1 MDVREVVWSMARD
14 TPQVSVLYDIEE
26 RLAQCEQSSNDK
38 LMVSVD
44 GVKYDI
50 PYDEIDS
57 LTDDEIELVK
67 DMNTKDKQA
76 VGMVMSTDK
85 PLIFISDYN
94 RDLSLK
100 GCTFDW
106 SGNVWSKTGRLRAT
120 AHGGNGYLQINNTGI
135 HRRLYAEFL
144 ARANG
149 QKYAIERILFNESDY
164 FQVHH
169 ITGSHNTLSDNC
181 LTNLKLVDMRK
192 HSLYTSLIREIK
204 REIKD
209 REKVGVLV

>member
-1 MDVREVVWSMARD
+1 MARD
-14 TPQVSVLYDIEE
+14 IPQVSVLYDMRE
-26 RLAQCEQSSNDK
+26 RLAQCEQSSDNS
-38 LMVSVD
+38 LMLSVD
-44 GVKYDI
+44 GVKYDV
-50 PYDEIDS
+50 PYRDIDCLS
-57 LTDDEIELVK
+57 DDEIELVK
-67 DMNTKDKQA
+67 DMNDKDAQA
-76 VGMVMSTDK
+76 IELVMNTDK
-85 PLIFISDYN
+85 PLPFISDYN
-94 RDLSLK
+94 RDLALK

-120 AHGGNGYLQINNTGI
+120 AHGGNGYLQIANVGI

-149 QKYAIERILFNESDY
+149 QKYSIERLEFEQWDY

-192 HSLYTSLIREIK
+192 HSLYTALINDIK
-204 REIKD
+204 REIRD
-209 REKVGVLV
+209 REKVGVLI

>member
-1 MDVREVVWSMARD
+1 MARD
-14 TPQVSVLYDIEE
+14 IPPVSVLYDIEE
-26 RLAQCEQSSNDK
+26 RMAQCEPSSDDK
-38 LMVSVD
+38 LMLSVD
-44 GVKYDI
+44 GVKYDV
-50 PYDEIDS
+50 PYSDIDCLS
-57 LTDDEIELVK
+57 DDEIELVK
-67 DMNTKDKQA
+67 DMNSKDKQA
-76 VGMVMSTDK
+76 VELVRTTDK
-85 PLIFISDYN
+85 PLPFISDYN
-94 RDLSLK
+94 RDLMLK

-144 ARANG
+144 ERANG
-149 QKYAIERILFNESDY
+149 GKYAIERILFNESDY

-169 ITGSHNTLSDNC
+169 ITGSHDTLSDNC

-192 HSLYTSLIREIK
+192 HSLYTALIGEIK
-204 REIKD
+204 REIRN

>member
-1 MDVREVVWSMARD
+1 MDRD

-26 RLAQCEQSSNDK
+26 RLAQCEPISEEE
-38 LMVSVD
+38 LTLSVD
-44 GVKYDI
+44 GVLYHI

-57 LTDDEIELVK
+57 LSDDEIELVK

-76 VGMVMSTDK
+76 VELVMNTDK
-85 PLIFISDYN
+85 PLPFISAYN
-94 RDLSLK
+94 KDLALK

-120 AHGGNGYLQINNTGI
+120 AHGGNGYLQIANVGI

-144 ARANG
+144 ARASG
-149 QKYAIERILFNESDY
+149 QKYSIERLEFDQWDY

-181 LTNLKLVDMRK
+181 LTNLKLVDVRK
-192 HSLYTSLIREIK
+192 HSLYTTLINEIK
-204 REIKD
+204 REIRD
-209 REKVGVLV
+209 REKVGVLI

>member
-1 MDVREVVWSMARD
+1 MARD
-14 TPQVSVLYDIEE
+14 IPQVSVLYDMRE
-26 RLAQCEQSSNDK
+26 RLAQCQQSSDDK
-38 LMVSVD
+38 LIVSVD
-44 GVKYDI
+44 DVKYDV
-50 PYDEIDS
+50 PYSDIDCLS
-57 LTDDEIELVK
+57 DDEIELIK

-76 VGMVMSTDK
+76 VELVMNTDQ
-85 PLIFISDYN
+85 PLPFISAYN
-94 RDLSLK
+94 RDLMLK

-120 AHGGNGYLQINNTGI
+120 AHGGNGYLQIDNVGI

-144 ARANG
+144 ARASG
-149 QKYAIERILFNESDY
+149 QKYSIERLEFDQWDY

-192 HSLYTSLIREIK
+192 HSLYTALINDIK
-204 REIKD
+204 REIRD
-209 REKVGVLV
+209 REKVGVLM

>member
-1 MDVREVVWSMARD
+1 MARD

-26 RLAQCEQSSNDK
+26 RFRQCEPMSEEE
-38 LMVSVD
+38 LTLSVD
-44 GVKYDI
+44 GVLYHI

-57 LTDDEIELVK
+57 LTDDEIELVREMNSK
-67 DMNTKDKQA
+67 DTQAIELVMNTDQ
-76 VGMVMSTDK
+76 
-85 PLIFISDYN
+85 PLPFISDYN
-94 RDLSLK
+94 KDLALK

-144 ARANG
+144 ARASG
-149 QKYAIERILFNESDY
+149 QKYAIERILFNEWDY

-192 HSLYTSLIREIK
+192 HSLYTALIGEIK
-204 REIKD
+204 REIRD
-209 REKVGVLV
+209 REKVGVLI

>member
-1 MDVREVVWSMARD
+1 MTRD
-14 TPQVSVLYDIEE
+14 IPQVSVLYDMRE
-26 RLAQCEQSSNDK
+26 RLAQCEPSSDDK
-38 LMVSVD
+38 LILTVD
-44 GVKYDI
+44 GVKYDV
-50 PYDEIDS
+50 PYRDIDCLS
-57 LTDDEIELVK
+57 DDEIELVK
-67 DMNTKDKQA
+67 DMNSKDKQA
-76 VGMVMSTDK
+76 IELVMNTDK
-85 PLIFISDYN
+85 PLPFISDYN

-100 GCTFDW
+100 SCTFDW

-120 AHGGNGYLQINNTGI
+120 AHGGNGYLQIENVGI

-149 QKYAIERILFNESDY
+149 QKYSVERLEFDEWDY

-192 HSLYTSLIREIK
+192 HSLYTALINEIK
-204 REIKD
+204 REIRA
-209 REKVGVLV
+209 REKVGILV

>member
-1 MDVREVVWSMARD
+1 MDRQI
-14 TPQVSVLYDIEE
+14 PKVSVLYDIEE
-26 RLAQCEQSSNDK
+26 RLAQCEPSSDNS
-38 LMVSVD
+38 LTLSVD
-44 GVKYDI
+44 GVLYHI
-50 PYDEIDS
+50 PYDDIDS

-67 DMNTKDKQA
+67 DMNSKDKQA
-76 VGMVMSTDK
+76 VELVMNTDQ
-85 PLIFISDYN
+85 PLPFISAYN
-94 RDLSLK
+94 RDLMLK

-120 AHGGNGYLQINNTGI
+120 AHGGNGYLQIANVGI

-144 ARANG
+144 SRANG
-149 QKYAIERILFNESDY
+149 EKYAIERILFNESEY
-164 FQVHH
+164 YQVHH
-169 ITGSHNTLSDNC
+169 MTGNHNTLSDNC
-181 LTNLKLVDMRK
+181 LTNLKLVDWRK

>member
-1 MDVREVVWSMARD
+1 MDRD
-14 TPQVSVLYDIEE
+14 IPQVSVLYDMKE
-26 RLAQCEQSSNDK
+26 RLAQCEQLSDDK
-38 LMVSVD
+38 LILSVD
-44 GVKYDI
+44 GVKYDV
-50 PYDEIDS
+50 PYSDIDCLS
-57 LTDDEIELVK
+57 DDEIELVK
-67 DMNTKDKQA
+67 DMNSKDTQA
-76 VGMVMSTDK
+76 VELVMNTDQ
-85 PLIFISDYN
+85 PLPFISDYN

-120 AHGGNGYLQINNTGI
+120 AHGGNGYLQIENVGI

-149 QKYAIERILFNESDY
+149 QKYSIERLEFDQWDY

-169 ITGSHNTLSDNC
+169 ITGSHDTLSDNC

-192 HSLYTSLIREIK
+192 HSLYTSLINDVKKEI
-204 REIKD
+204 RA
-209 REKVGVLV
+209 REKVGVLI

>member
-1 MDVREVVWSMARD
+1 MARD
-14 TPQVSVLYDIEE
+14 IPQVSVLYDIEE

-50 PYDEIDS
+50 PYDDIDCLS
-57 LTDDEIELVK
+57 DDEIELVK

-120 AHGGNGYLQINNTGI
+120 AHGGNGYLQINNVGI

-144 ARANG
+144 ERASG
-149 QKYAIERILFNESDY
+149 EKYAIERILFNESDY

-169 ITGSHNTLSDNC
+169 MTGNHNTLSDNC

-192 HSLYTSLIREIK
+192 HSLYTALIGEIK
-204 REIKD
+204 REIRD
-209 REKVGVLV
+209 REKVGVLI

>member
-1 MDVREVVWSMARD
+1 MTRQI
-14 TPQVSVLYDIEE
+14 PQVSVLYDIEE
-26 RLAQCEQSSNDK
+26 RLAQCEPMSDNS
-38 LMVSVD
+38 LMLSVD

-50 PYDEIDS
+50 PYDDIDCLS
-57 LTDDEIELVK
+57 DDEIELVK

-76 VGMVMSTDK
+76 VGMVMNTDQ
-85 PLIFISDYN
+85 PLPFISDYN
-94 RDLSLK
+94 RDLALR
-100 GCTFDW
+100 GCEFDW

-120 AHGGNGYLQINNTGI
+120 AHGGNGYLQIANVGI

-144 ARANG
+144 ERANG
-149 QKYAIERILFNESDY
+149 QKYSIERLEFEQWDY

-192 HSLYTSLIREIK
+192 HSLYTALINDIK
-204 REIKD
+204 REIRD

>member
-1 MDVREVVWSMARD
+1 MVRD
-14 TPQVSVLYDIEE
+14 LPQVSVLYDVEE
-26 RLAQCEQSSNDK
+26 RLAQCEPMSDDK
-38 LMVSVD
+38 LMLTVD
-44 GVKYDI
+44 GVKYDV
-50 PYDEIDS
+50 PYGDIDCLS
-57 LTDDEIELVK
+57 DDEVELVK

-76 VGMVMSTDK
+76 VELVRTTDK
-85 PLIFISDYN
+85 PLPFISDYN
-94 RDLSLK
+94 RDLMLK

-120 AHGGNGYLQINNTGI
+120 AHGGNGYLQIANVGI

-149 QKYAIERILFNESDY
+149 QKYAIERILFDEWDY

-169 ITGSHNTLSDNC
+169 ITGNHNTLSDNC

-192 HSLYTSLIREIK
+192 HSLYTALIGEIK
-204 REIKD
+204 REIRD
-209 REKVGVLV
+209 REKVGVLI

>member
-1 MDVREVVWSMARD
+1 MARD
-14 TPQVSVLYDIEE
+14 IPPVSVLYDIEE
-26 RLAQCEQSSNDK
+26 RLAQCEQSSDNS
-38 LMVSVD
+38 LIVIVD
-44 GVKYDI
+44 GVRYDV
-50 PYDEIDS
+50 PYSDIDCLS
-57 LTDDEIELVK
+57 DDEIELVK

-76 VGMVMSTDK
+76 VGMVMSTDE
-85 PLIFISDYN
+85 PLHFISDYN
-94 RDLSLK
+94 RDLMLK

-120 AHGGNGYLQINNTGI
+120 AHGGNGYLQIANVGI

-144 ARANG
+144 ERANG
-149 QKYAIERILFNESDY
+149 EKYAIERILFNESEY
-164 FQVHH
+164 YQVHH
-169 ITGSHNTLSDNC
+169 MTGNHNTLSDNC
-181 LTNLKLVDMRK
+181 LTNLKLVDWRK

>member
-1 MDVREVVWSMARD
+1 MTRD
-14 TPQVSVLYDIEE
+14 TPQVSVLYDMRE
-26 RLAQCEQSSNDK
+26 RMAQCEQSSDDS

-44 GVKYDI
+44 GVKYDV
-50 PYDEIDS
+50 PYRDIDCLS
-57 LTDDEIELVK
+57 DDEIELVK

-76 VGMVMSTDK
+76 VELVRTTDE
-85 PLIFISDYN
+85 PLPFISDYN
-94 RDLSLK
+94 KDLALK

-120 AHGGNGYLQINNTGI
+120 AHGGNGYLQIENVGI

-149 QKYAIERILFNESDY
+149 QKYAIERILFDEWDY

-169 ITGSHNTLSDNC
+169 MTGNHNTLSDNC
-181 LTNLKLVDMRK
+181 LTNLKLVDTRK
-192 HSLYTSLIREIK
+192 HSLYTALIGEIK
-204 REIKD
+204 REIRA

>member
-1 MDVREVVWSMARD
+1 MARD
-14 TPQVSVLYDIEE
+14 IPQVSVLYDMRE
-26 RLAQCEQSSNDK
+26 RLAQCQQSSDDK
-38 LMVSVD
+38 LILSVD
-44 GVKYDI
+44 GVKYDV
-50 PYDEIDS
+50 PYRDIDCLS
-57 LTDDEIELVK
+57 DDEIELVK
-67 DMNTKDKQA
+67 DMNDKDDQA
-76 VGMVMSTDK
+76 IELVMNTDQ
-85 PLIFISDYN
+85 PLPFISDYN
-94 RDLSLK
+94 RDLALK

-120 AHGGNGYLQINNTGI
+120 AHGGNGYLQIANVGI

-149 QKYAIERILFNESDY
+149 QKYSIERLEFDQWDY

-192 HSLYTSLIREIK
+192 HSLYTSLINEIK
-204 REIKD
+204 REIRA
-209 REKVGVLV
+209 REKVGILV

>member
-1 MDVREVVWSMARD
+1 MVRD
-14 TPQVSVLYDIEE
+14 LPQVSVLYDIEE
-26 RLAQCEQSSNDK
+26 RLAQCQQSSDNS
-38 LMVSVD
+38 LIVSVD
-44 GVKYDI
+44 GVKYDV

-67 DMNTKDKQA
+67 DMNNKDNQA
-76 VGMVMSTDK
+76 IELVMNTDK
-85 PLIFISDYN
+85 PLPFISAYN
-94 RDLSLK
+94 RDLMLK

-120 AHGGNGYLQINNTGI
+120 AHGGNGYLQIENAGI

-144 ARANG
+144 ARASG
-149 QKYAIERILFNESDY
+149 QKYSIERLEFEQWDY

-169 ITGSHNTLSDNC
+169 ITGSHDTLSDNC

-192 HSLYTSLIREIK
+192 HSLYTALINEIK
-204 REIKD
+204 REIRD
-209 REKVGVLV
+209 RDKVGVLV

>member
-1 MDVREVVWSMARD
+1 MDRQI
-14 TPQVSVLYDIEE
+14 PQVSVLYDMRE
-26 RLAQCEQSSNDK
+26 RLAQCEPSSDNS

-44 GVKYDI
+44 DVKCDVPYSDI
-50 PYDEIDS
+50 DCLS
-57 LTDDEIELVK
+57 DDEIELAK
-67 DMNTKDKQA
+67 DMNSKDNQA
-76 VGMVMSTDK
+76 IELVMNTDK
-85 PLIFISDYN
+85 PLPFISAYN
-94 RDLSLK
+94 RDLMLK

-120 AHGGNGYLQINNTGI
+120 AHGGNGYLQIENVGI

-149 QKYAIERILFNESDY
+149 QKYSIERLEFDQWDY

-169 ITGSHNTLSDNC
+169 ITGSHDTLSDNC

-192 HSLYTSLIREIK
+192 HSLYTALINEIK
-204 REIKD
+204 REIRD
-209 REKVGVLV
+209 REKVGVLI

>member
-1 MDVREVVWSMARD
+1 MAREI
-14 TPQVSVLYDIEE
+14 PQVSVLYDIEE
-26 RLAQCEQSSNDK
+26 RFRQCEPMSEEE
-38 LMVSVD
+38 LTLSVD
-44 GVKYDI
+44 GVLYHI

-67 DMNTKDKQA
+67 DMNTKDRQA
-76 VGMVMSTDK
+76 VELVRTTDK
-85 PLIFISDYN
+85 PLPFISDYN
-94 RDLSLK
+94 RDLMLK

-106 SGNVWSKTGRLRAT
+106 SGNVWSRTGRLRAT
-120 AHGGNGYLQINNTGI
+120 AHGGNGYLQIANVGI

-144 ARANG
+144 ERANG

-164 FQVHH
+164 YQVHH
-169 ITGSHNTLSDNC
+169 MTGNHNTLSDYC
-181 LTNLKLVDMRK
+181 LTTLKLVDWRK

>member
-1 MDVREVVWSMARD
+1 MARD
-14 TPQVSVLYDIEE
+14 IPQVSVLYDIEE

-50 PYDEIDS
+50 PYDDIDCLS
-57 LTDDEIELVK
+57 DDEIELVK

-149 QKYAIERILFNESDY
+149 QKYAIERILFDEWDY

-169 ITGSHNTLSDNC
+169 MTGNHNTLSDNC

-192 HSLYTSLIREIK
+192 HSLYTALIGEIK
-204 REIKD
+204 REIRD
-209 REKVGVLV
+209 REKVGVLI

>member
-1 MDVREVVWSMARD
+1 MDRD
-14 TPQVSVLYDIEE
+14 IPQVSVLYDIEE
-26 RLAQCEQSSNDK
+26 RFRQCEPMSEEE
-38 LMVSVD
+38 LTLSVD
-44 GVKYDI
+44 GVLYHI

-67 DMNTKDKQA
+67 DMNTKDRQA
-76 VGMVMSTDK
+76 VELVRTTDK
-85 PLIFISDYN
+85 PLPFISAYN
-94 RDLSLK
+94 RDLADKS
-100 GCTFDW
+100 CEFDW
-106 SGNVWSKTGRLRAT
+106 SGNVWGKTGRLRAT

-149 QKYAIERILFNESDY
+149 QKYSIERLEFNEWDY

-169 ITGSHNTLSDNC
+169 ITGSHDTLSDNC

-192 HSLYTSLIREIK
+192 HSLYTALIGEIK
-204 REIKD
+204 REIRD
-209 REKVGVLV
+209 REKVGVLI